1 LIKNK
6 KGIIFDLDGTLVDS
20 LEDIANAVNETLNE
34 LGLPRKNNKFIKSAI
49 GSGAKTLLNTC
60 LPPNVLVDEKIY
72 KMFLINYNS
81 ETHNQSKLYPGVL
94 SFLEKSADIR
104 KAVLTNKPIEPA
116 LKIIK
121 KLKINKYFEKIV
133 GLDNVNPPK
142 PDPSGLNTIL
152 TFLEL
157 SPDQAI
163 MIGDGFQDIRVANNV
178 KMDSIAILDRIGDNQ
193 LVLSQNPTYTVKNFF
208 EISDMFFL

>member
-1 LIKNK
+1 MIKNK

-208 EISDMFFL
+208 EI

>member
-1 LIKNK
+1 MIKNK

>member
-1 LIKNK
+1 MIKNK
-6 KGIIFDLDGTLVDS
+6 KGTIFDLDGTLVDS

>member
-1 LIKNK
+1 
-6 KGIIFDLDGTLVDS
+6 
-20 LEDIANAVNETLNE
+20 
-34 LGLPRKNNKFIKSAI
+34 
-49 GSGAKTLLNTC
+49 
-60 LPPNVLVDEKIY
+60 
-72 KMFLINYNS
+72 MFLINYNS